1 MNLQQVKVLRTIS
14 KIVLLLTGLFL
25 LGYMGYVVYMGVRY
39 KPYKVR
45 VTNVTDSAFT
55 VSWITDTPMPGI
67 VYYGEK
73 DTFLPGP
80 LAWIGKKKAVDDRDS
95 SDAMSECVSKFNKK
109 AAKSKDANFTVDA
122 SGFNCNDVKV
132 FKYGKYYT
140 HHITVQNL
148 DAEKEYFFRVGDGVI
163 SYGKSYGGTFAER
176 EMPAISE
183 FKSKT
188 LPVITKVEAPN
199 PAYGTSYNMYIDKF
213 GMMAKKENFDSII
226 FLRSF
231 DVNVDNYPLLSSVSN
246 SDGGWSIDLA
256 NIRDAQNQ
264 PVSIDGLTLEFIP
277 QVDNAIPLNIDRSLV
292 YKEDIFPLS
301 LLGNREEDW
310 EVEGDADENTALSWL
325 HSKLTSKTN
334 AVIWD
339 NGDPILINGER
350 QPSGKPSG
358 SGAGGSSGTGTGG
371 SSGTG
376 TGGSSGNSTACI
388 KSTLQEPYAASGCDE
403 HATCHWRYRIGGTGY
418 VCGYTEPLLDV
429 QYCRPPGCMN
439 VYSRPGDRELE
450 KDDSGH
456 MVPMKRYVY
465 DSNKNKCVV
474 KTNYQS
480 GGCTPSNGNNN
491 NECMTLGE
499 CQERV
504 TSSTDSTS
512 SVGGSQSGAETTC
525 PTGYVPISGII
536 GNAEKTICVT
546 VALEN
551 ILNGMCNNN
560 PNNKQ
565 SVSYKELGNSNN
577 RTFSGVFSCS
587 NNPEK
592 EITCYVKGD
601 VNCNPTSIK
610 GTECNKNNNYYAT
623 LCDCNP
629 DHSTCTGKSTYYTI
643 SDDKTKCSSV
653 EYTKQEV
660 DRAMGYGIGGYGG
673 RELFTSPTNCETFL
687 REKYNYDSLCGEF
700 KVAVSAKKGNT
711 SIIACMDPTVAEKFE
726 KDCNATGLSARQ
738 SATDGF
744 LLGYPYTNQETS
756 EKGRYPDCPDKKNVI
771 PVEISDSLE
780 LSDVKNLKCCP
791 YASTTSSIEGYKFL
805 EECQV
810 DTVGMCDSSLS
821 VTYCLNDKD
830 NIVPVVSVTS
840 SSSTVCKG
848 QGEVIRQGEKAING
862 KYCCYNPGTRK
873 YSVANCQD
881 NYRKNWNECVG
892 QPDLVKEMEFYD
904 DITLGEDGGDALNLL
919 NKKFLFKSLAQEE
932 DDIDQVENQVLY
944 YPGEGM
950 YEVTIAGGR
959 KISLIGEDDISYFFY
974 KDNDGVPGYQ
984 APQDPNNP
992 KESEDMILPKSVV
1005 LFSSQTAI
1013 TTKYSLKRGINIVS
1027 FGFMP
1032 SKGGNEPK
1040 LNSVEFLELVNMGEN
1055 KVSAISYFEAGKWSG
1070 GTTYDFNTKETKG
1083 TVFDLVFGRGYVV
1096 IAEQD
1101 TTISIPGLK
1110 LDKSVPVAFSRGWNL
1125 VGIHGYSTAY
1135 TARTLIESINTIE
1148 GLKSDNVTWW
1158 PTSRGMYQG
1167 YQLINGQSYGQDYPI
1182 SPLNGYFVRISEFN
1196 PKDPSC
1202 KTLWWNPGGNY
1213 NGQCDK

>member
-1 MNLQQVKVLRTIS
+1 MNLQQIKVLRTIS

-25 LGYMGYVVYMGVRY
+25 LGYIGYVVYMGVRY

-55 VSWITDTPMPGI
+55 VSWITDSPMTGI

-80 LAWIGKKKAVDDRDS
+80 LAWVGKKKAVDDRDS

-109 AAKSKDANFTVDA
+109 AVKTKDANFTVDA

-132 FKYGKYYT
+132 WKYGKYYT

-264 PVSIDGLTLEFIP
+264 PVSIEGLTLEFIP

-310 EVEGDADENTALSWL
+310 EVEEDADENTALSWL

-334 AVIWD
+334 AASKQSNNKSLGRNV
-339 NGDPILINGER
+339 
-350 QPSGKPSG
+350 GKSANTN
-358 SGAGGSSGTGTGG
+358 SNSQNQT
-371 SSGTG
+371 
-376 TGGSSGNSTACI
+376 GNSTNTGTTNTQPNNTSNSTTGCI
-388 KSTLQEPYAASGCDE
+388 PSTLKEPFAASGCDE

-418 VCGYTEPLLDV
+418 VCGYTSPDPKV
-429 QYCRPPGCMN
+429 QHCRPPECMN
-439 VYSRPGDRELE
+439 VYSRPGDRDLE
-450 KDDSGH
+450 KVADGDQWI
-456 MVPMKRYVY
+456 MVPKKRFTY
-465 DSNKNKCVV
+465 DTDKRECIELP
-474 KTNYQS
+474 NYQS
-480 GGCTPSNGNNN
+480 GVCTSGHLTCLTKEQCEEYRDIKLPAANSQI
-491 NECMTLGE
+491 EVMSEE
-499 CQERV
+499 CQKGFEVISVFIGNRLERV
-504 TSSTDSTS
+504 CVFSKEAEYFENGCKNDEESKSTLLYYEPGSSTRRIGVLSCPSEDTVYCYHKKNNICSR
-512 SVGGSQSGAETTC
+512 ET
-525 PTGYVPISGII
+525 
-536 GNAEKTICVT
+536 
-546 VALEN
+546 
-551 ILNGMCNNN
+551 
-560 PNNKQ
+560 
-565 SVSYKELGNSNN
+565 
-577 RTFSGVFSCS
+577 
-587 NNPEK
+587 
-592 EITCYVKGD
+592 
-601 VNCNPTSIK
+601 IK
-610 GTECNKNNNYYAT
+610 GT
-623 LCDCNP
+623 LCDKSKGYYSDFCDCVP
-629 DHSTCTGKSTYYTI
+629 EDDRCTKEYYITPGKKCETVPSVVSTAAKSAVERYLGSMRFSSPFECENFLRDTYHHDTRCGEYQEAVSTKKNQNENQI
-643 SDDKTKCSSV
+643 VCLRSDTANEFKKHCSSFLEKLPLYV
-653 EYTKQEV
+653 QNYRVYDEEGDVGTTSSGYLNCPKKEY
-660 DRAMGYGIGGYGG
+660 I
-673 RELFTSPTNCETFL
+673 
-687 REKYNYDSLCGEF
+687 
-700 KVAVSAKKGNT
+700 
-711 SIIACMDPTVAEKFE
+711 
-726 KDCNATGLSARQ
+726 
-738 SATDGF
+738 
-744 LLGYPYTNQETS
+744 
-756 EKGRYPDCPDKKNVI
+756 I
-771 PVEISDSLE
+771 PVEVSGE
-780 LSDVKNLKCCP
+780 LSHKDINNLKCCP
-791 YASTTSSIEGYKFL
+791 YASETSPVAGYNFSTSC
-805 EECQV
+805 EA
-810 DTVGMCDSSLS
+810 SSTSKCNLS
-821 VTYCLNDKD
+821 LKVVYCLGDKD
-830 NIVPVVSVTS
+830 EEVTPVVSLSTS
-840 SSSTVCKG
+840 SPRDVCENSTPIKKG
-848 QGEVIRQGEKAING
+848 KTSVNG
-862 KYCCYNPGTRK
+862 KYCCHNDATNK
-873 YSVANCQD
+873 YSLDNCPSEFIED
-881 NYRKNWNECVG
+881 WEKCLAEES
-892 QPDLVKEMEFYD
+892 LLKEMEYYNIEVPSSESSTSVF
-904 DITLGEDGGDALNLL
+904 
-919 NKKFLFKSLAQEE
+919 NKALFKSLADDSTYEEDNTQEE
-932 DDIDQVENQVLY
+932 ETTNQVLY

-1013 TTKYSLKRGINIVS
+1013 TTKYSLKRGINIIS